1 MPAISCVAFQLHIA
15 PQISSSGNS
24 PGLSSRRKHSQ
35 LNPCKEAWAR
45 KVIDK
50 DGDGLT
56 SKWLFLVVFM
66 RLSRRSKTPKQHWIP
81 CQKRSTPL
89 SKAHR
94 THDTSSLAHQS
105 PLEKNHIIQK
115 HYWKNNLTNLT
126 RHVQFAQ
133 LHTIA
138 PVKAPFLAH
147 FLSSLGAPTFGLLA
161 FSGGLFVPVLCD
173 PKHLKISQA
182 IEDNKMHKNE
192 KKKKQIK
199 KNDLFQKLCVSWT
212 LGKIRFQK

>member
-1 MPAISCVAFQLHIA
+1 
-15 PQISSSGNS
+15 
-24 PGLSSRRKHSQ
+24 
-35 LNPCKEAWAR
+35 
-45 KVIDK
+45 
-50 DGDGLT
+50 
-56 SKWLFLVVFM
+56 
-66 RLSRRSKTPKQHWIP
+66 
-81 CQKRSTPL
+81 
-89 SKAHR
+89 
-94 THDTSSLAHQS
+94 
-105 PLEKNHIIQK
+105 LEKNHIIQK

-182 IEDNKMHKNE
+182 IEDNKMHKNA
-192 KKKKQIK
+192 KKKNRSRRMICFKSCASAGLLGRFGFKSSKRCNGRRETCMGEQVAASIDTDCDYLLIK
-199 KNDLFQKLCVSWT
+199 
-212 LGKIRFQK
+212 

>member
-1 MPAISCVAFQLHIA
+1 
-15 PQISSSGNS
+15 
-24 PGLSSRRKHSQ
+24 
-35 LNPCKEAWAR
+35 
-45 KVIDK
+45 
-50 DGDGLT
+50 
-56 SKWLFLVVFM
+56 M

-182 IEDNKMHKNE
+182 IEDNKMHKNA
-192 KKKKQIK
+192 KKKNRSRRMICFKSCASAGLLGRFGFKSSKRCNGRRETCMGEQVAASIDTDCDYLLIK
-199 KNDLFQKLCVSWT
+199 
-212 LGKIRFQK
+212 